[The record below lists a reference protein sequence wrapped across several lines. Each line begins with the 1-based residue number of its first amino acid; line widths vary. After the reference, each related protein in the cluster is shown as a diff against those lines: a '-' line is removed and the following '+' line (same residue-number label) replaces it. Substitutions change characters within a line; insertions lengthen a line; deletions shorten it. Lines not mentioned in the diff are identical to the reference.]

1 MTASTALVMLGLGL
15 AALCGCAR
23 QHGRGESAAAT
34 SPAARDESMSSSP
47 ATSAAGPPDAAL
59 SLDAAAAGPL
69 PIPGPLDGAIT
80 APVGSARP
88 PEPATDA
95 AKFREV
101 IAAQIHTQYA
111 MPAATKLDIDFV
123 AGGPRRIG
131 FDPGEPALTVI
142 PLIASFSGQPKDVT
156 FCKFAVFAGDR
167 PNPGLVPL
175 ELGGW
180 DFPEFND
187 CKKVRK
193 LAETDLNHDG
203 IPDFIFVL
211 TVASFRDGTLGEEG
225 AVYVSVRDAMTYC
238 PAPDASRIVTI
249 MDHTGPAAVR
259 GIASEVKRRGEV
271 VLACPKRA

>member
-1 MTASTALVMLGLGL
+1 MTASTALVVLGL

-23 QHGRGESAAAT
+23 HGRGESVAAT
-34 SPAARDESMSSSP
+34 SPAARGESVSP
-47 ATSAAGPPDAAL
+47 NPTMSAAGPPDAAL
-59 SLDAAAAGPL
+59 PLDAAVAGLPSVPGALAAV
-69 PIPGPLDGAIT
+69 T

-88 PEPATDA
+88 PEPAADA
-95 AKFREV
+95 ARFREV
-101 IAAQIHTQYA
+101 IAAQLHTQYGV
-111 MPAATKLDIDFV
+111 PETKLDIDFV
-123 AGGPRRIG
+123 AGGPRRIA

-142 PLIASFSGQPKDVT
+142 PLVARVSGWPKDVT
-156 FCKFAVFAGDR
+156 YCKFAVFVGDR

-180 DFPEFND
+180 DFPDFND

-203 IPDFIFVL
+203 IPDFVFVL
-211 TVASFRDGTLGEEG
+211 TVPSTTRDGEFEEVA

-238 PAPDASRIVTI
+238 PARDASRVVTI

-271 VLACPKRA
+271 VLACAKGV